1 MSKHVVLL
9 KFTDKGVSNIKDS
22 AERAHKFDAY
32 AEAKGIKILS
42 QYWTTGPYDGVLVI
56 EAPDEKTGAGAVL
69 HLGKLGSV
77 STCML
82 SAYDEKEFK
91 DLLARS
97 E

>member
-9 KFTDKGVSNIKDS
+9 KFTEKGIADIKDS
-22 AERAHKFDAY
+22 AQRAERFDAY
-32 AEAKGIKILS
+32 AEAKGIRILN
-42 QYWTTGPYDGVLVI
+42 QYWTTGPYDGVVTI
-56 EAPDEKTGAGAVL
+56 EAPDEVTAAAAVL

-82 SAYDEKEFK
+82 SAYDEAEFK
-91 DLLARS
+91 QLLAKS